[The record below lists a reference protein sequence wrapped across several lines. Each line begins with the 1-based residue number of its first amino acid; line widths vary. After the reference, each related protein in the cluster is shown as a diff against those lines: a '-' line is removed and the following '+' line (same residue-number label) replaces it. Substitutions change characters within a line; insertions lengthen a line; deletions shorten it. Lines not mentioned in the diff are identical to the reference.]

1 MWIIT
6 VHSPWS
12 EPRDYTLKAGK
23 TTLGRHPGNDIVIS
37 DESASRLHAEIE
49 FDVAGNVV
57 SVRDLGSTNGTYLSH
72 ERLVEVRRL
81 RPGDEL
87 RIGQHRIGLGFRDP
101 SALGS
106 TAPLTGTQ
114 PVTRDLLLQAVD
126 QHALVLYEV
135 TSRLNTILDLDMAL
149 SEVGRLAQAALGAE
163 HCVVVPVSRFDQLDH
178 LAFPASY
185 VRQAI
190 EQRSILA
197 RPDLTQEPTHEAP
210 EPDDGPPV
218 RALLC
223 VPGTVNNEVLA
234 LLYAYRRGDTAR
246 PFEQHAVNLAVG
258 ISHQAALTVQ
268 RTQLLERARQMEQL
282 AIVDELTGL
291 YNRRRFFEQSAFEF
305 HRAQRYQRP
314 LSVLM
319 LDVAGL
325 KATNS
330 RYGHTAGDEVLRAV
344 ARACKRTLRESQFV
358 GRYGGDEFVVLL
370 PECDPAAALK
380 VAERLRAHVG
390 KLAVAVDSQ
399 TGPLAPQI
407 DIGSATLTP
416 DIPDLPTLV
425 QKAEANLAQ
434 IKRPAL

>member
-6 VHSPWS
+6 VHSPWT

-23 TTLGRHPGNDIVIS
+23 TTLGRHPGNDIVII

-49 FDVAGNVV
+49 LDVAGNAV
-57 SVRDLGSTNGTYLSH
+57 SVRDLGSTNGTYVSH
-72 ERLVEVRRL
+72 ERLVESRRL

-87 RIGQHRIGLGFRDP
+87 RIGQHRLSLSFRDP
-101 SALGS
+101 SVLGK
-106 TAPLTGTQ
+106 TQPLTDTQ
-114 PVTRDLLLQAVD
+114 PVTRDVLLQAVD

-149 SEVGRLAQAALGAE
+149 NEVGRLAQAALGAE
-163 HCVVVPVSRFDQLDH
+163 QCAVLPVGHFDQLDH
-178 LAFPASY
+178 LAFPSSY
-185 VRQAI
+185 AHHAI
-190 EQRSILA
+190 DQRAIVA
-197 RPDLTQEPTHEAP
+197 RADLSLELPDSAQSTE
-210 EPDDGPPV
+210 GPPI
-218 RALLC
+218 RAMMC

-234 LLYAYRRGDTAR
+234 FLYAYRRSDEAR

-268 RTQLLERARQMEQL
+268 RSQLLQRARQMEQL

-291 YNRRRFFEQSAFEF
+291 YNRRHFFEQSQFEF

-325 KATNS
+325 KQTNT

-344 ARACKRTLRESQFV
+344 ARTCKRSLRESQFV

-370 PECDPAAALK
+370 PECDPAAAQK
-380 VAERLRAHVG
+380 VADRLRAHVS
-390 KLAVAVDSQ
+390 KLAVAVDSKAGAL
-399 TGPLAPQI
+399 TPRI
-407 DIGSATLTP
+407 DVGSATLTG
-416 DIPDLPTLV
+416 DIPDLPSLV
-425 QKAEANLAQ
+425 EKSEANLAE
-434 IKRPAL
+434 IKRAAL

>member
-6 VHSPWS
+6 VHSPWT

-49 FDVAGNVV
+49 FDVAGNGV
-57 SVRDLGSTNGTYLSH
+57 SVRDLGSTNGTFISH
-72 ERLVEVRRL
+72 ERLVENRRL

-87 RIGQHRIGLGFRDP
+87 RIGQHRLSLSFRDP
-101 SALGS
+101 SVLGA

-149 SEVGRLAQAALGAE
+149 NEVGRLAQAALGAE
-163 HCVVVPVSRFDQLDH
+163 QCGVLPVGRFDEIDH
-178 LAFPASY
+178 LAFPSSY
-185 VRQAI
+185 ARQAI
-190 EQRSILA
+190 EQRAILA
-197 RPDLTQEPTHEAP
+197 RSDLAADLPNTAP
-210 EPDDGPPV
+210 ANEGPPI

-223 VPGTVNNEVLA
+223 VPGTVNNDVLA
-234 LLYAYRRGDTAR
+234 FLYAYRRGDEVRA
-246 PFEQHAVNLAVG
+246 FEQHAVNLAVG

-268 RTQLLERARQMEQL
+268 RSQLLHRARQMEQL

-291 YNRRRFFEQSAFEF
+291 YNRRHFFEQSQFEF

-314 LSVLM
+314 LSLLM
-319 LDVAGL
+319 LDVAAL
-325 KATNS
+325 KQTNS
-330 RYGHTAGDEVLRAV
+330 SYGHTAGDEVLRAV
-344 ARACKRTLRESQFV
+344 ARTCKRSLRESQFV

-370 PECDPAAALK
+370 PECDPAAAKK
-380 VAERLRAHVG
+380 VADRLQAHVS
-390 KLAVAVDSQ
+390 KLAVAVDSRAGAL
-399 TGPLAPQI
+399 TPRI
-407 DIGSATLTP
+407 DVGIATLTSE
-416 DIPDLPTLV
+416 IPDLPSLV
-425 QKAEANLAQ
+425 EKAEANLAE
-434 IKRPAL
+434 IKRVAL

>member
-6 VHSPWS
+6 VNSPWS
-12 EPRDYTLKAGK
+12 EPREYTLKAGK

-37 DESASRLHAEIE
+37 DESASRLHAEVE
-49 FDVAGNVV
+49 FDVPSNTVLA
-57 SVRDLGSTNGTYLSH
+57 RDLGSTNGTYLSH
-72 ERLVEVRRL
+72 ERLTDARRL

-87 RIGQHRIGLGFRDP
+87 RIGQHRLNLTFRDP
-101 SALGS
+101 SMLGA
-106 TAPLTGTQ
+106 TAPLTGSQ

-149 SEVGRLAQAALGAE
+149 TEVGRLAQAALGAE
-163 HCVVVPVSRFDQLDH
+163 HCAVLPVNRFNQLEH
-178 LAFPASY
+178 LAFPSSY
-185 VRQAI
+185 ARQAI

-197 RPDLTQEPTHEAP
+197 RPDLEAEIP
-210 EPDDGPPV
+210 HRTADGDSPPI
-218 RALLC
+218 RALIC

-234 LLYAYRRGDTAR
+234 ILYAYRRGDAPR
-246 PFEQHAVNLAVG
+246 PFEQHALNLAVG

-268 RTQLLERARQMEQL
+268 RTQLLERARVMEQM

-291 YNRRRFFEQSAFEF
+291 YNRRHFFEQSQFEF

-325 KATNS
+325 KQTNS
-330 RYGHTAGDEVLRAV
+330 HYGHAGGDEVLRAV
-344 ARACKRTLRESQFV
+344 ARTCKRSLRESQFV

-370 PECDPAAALK
+370 PECDPIAAQK

-399 TGPLAPQI
+399 TGPLTPRI
-407 DIGSATLTP
+407 EIGCASLTP
-416 DIPDLPTLV
+416 DIPDLPALV
-425 QKAEANLAQ
+425 LKAEANLAQ
-434 IKRPAL
+434 IKHGAL

>member
-1 MWIIT
+1 MWIVT
-6 VHSPWS
+6 VHSPWT

-23 TTLGRHPGNDIVIS
+23 TTLGRHPGNDIVIG

-49 FDVAGNVV
+49 FDVAGNGV
-57 SVRDLGSTNGTYLSH
+57 SVRDLGSTNGTFISH
-72 ERLVEVRRL
+72 ERLVETRRL

-87 RIGQHRIGLGFRDP
+87 RIGQHRLSLSFRDP
-101 SALGS
+101 SLLGA
-106 TAPLTGTQ
+106 TAPLTGNQ

-149 SEVGRLAQAALGAE
+149 NEVGRLAQAALGAE
-163 HCVVVPVSRFDQLDH
+163 QCAVLPVSRFDQIDH
-178 LAFPASY
+178 LAFPSSY
-185 VRQAI
+185 AHQAI
-190 EQRSILA
+190 EQRTILA
-197 RPDLTQEPTHEAP
+197 RPDLAADLRNSLPANE
-210 EPDDGPPV
+210 GPPI

-234 LLYAYRRGDTAR
+234 FLYAYRRGDEVR
-246 PFEQHAVNLAVG
+246 GFEQHAVNLAVG

-268 RTQLLERARQMEQL
+268 RAQLLQRARQMEQL

-291 YNRRRFFEQSAFEF
+291 YNRRHFFEQSQFEF

-325 KATNS
+325 KQTNS

-344 ARACKRTLRESQFV
+344 ARTCKRSLRESQFV

-370 PECDPAAALK
+370 PECDPVAAHK
-380 VAERLRAHVG
+380 VADRLQAHVS
-390 KLAVAVDSQ
+390 KLAVAVDSRA
-399 TGPLAPQI
+399 GPLTPRI
-407 DIGSATLTP
+407 DVGSATLTG
-416 DIPDLPTLV
+416 DIPDLPSLV
-425 QKAEANLAQ
+425 EKAEANLAD
-434 IKRPAL
+434 IKRVAL

>member
-23 TTLGRHPGNDIVIS
+23 TTLGRHPGNDIVVT
-37 DESASRLHAEIE
+37 DDSASRLHAELE
-49 FDVAGNVV
+49 FDVVANAVI
-57 SVRDLGSTNGTYLSH
+57 VRDLGSTNGTWLRH
-72 ERLVEVRRL
+72 ERLTESRRL

-87 RIGQHRIGLGFRDP
+87 RIGQHLMGVSFRDP
-101 SALGS
+101 STLGM
-106 TAPLTGTQ
+106 TTPLTTTQ

-149 SEVGRLAQAALGAE
+149 AEVGRLAQAALGAE
-163 HCVVVPVSRFDQLDH
+163 LCQVLPVNHFDQLEKAPIP
-178 LAFPASY
+178 LRYA
-185 VRQAI
+185 RQAI
-190 EQRSILA
+190 ELQAIVA
-197 RPDLTQEPTHEAP
+197 RPDLAAEQRGAAS
-210 EPDDGPPV
+210 DGDGPPM

-234 LLYAYRRGDTAR
+234 FLYAYRRGDQAR
-246 PFEQHAVNLAVG
+246 PFEQHSVNLAVG

-268 RTQLLERARQMEQL
+268 RTQLLQRARQMEQL

-291 YNRRRFFEQSAFEF
+291 YNRRHFFEQSQFEF

-325 KATNS
+325 KQTNS
-330 RYGHTAGDEVLRAV
+330 QYGHEAGDEVLRAV
-344 ARACKRTLRESQFV
+344 ARTCKRSLRETQFV

-370 PECDPAAALK
+370 PECDAVAAEK
-380 VAERLRAHVG
+380 VAERLRSQVG
-390 KLAVAVDSQ
+390 RLAVAMDSR
-399 TGPLAPQI
+399 TGPLTPAI
-407 DIGSATLTP
+407 DIGIATLASGV
-416 DIPDLPTLV
+416 PDLPKLV
-425 QKAEANLAQ
+425 EQAEANLAEK
-434 IKRPAL
+434 KRAAL

>member
-12 EPRDYTLKAGK
+12 EPRDFTIKAGK

-49 FDVAGNVV
+49 FDVAGNAVL
-57 SVRDLGSTNGTYLSH
+57 VRDLGSTNGTYLSH
-72 ERLVEVRRL
+72 ERLVESRRL
-81 RPGDEL
+81 RQGDEL
-87 RIGQHRIGLGFRDP
+87 RIGQHRLSLSFRDP

-106 TAPLTGTQ
+106 TAPLTSTQ

-149 SEVGRLAQAALGAE
+149 NEVGRLAQAALGAE
-163 HCVVVPVSRFDQLDH
+163 QCAVLPATRFDELDS

-185 VRQAI
+185 ARQSI
-190 EQRSILA
+190 EQRALLA
-197 RPDLTQEPTHEAP
+197 RPDLAAELSYRAHN
-210 EPDDGPPV
+210 DDGPPI

-223 VPGTVNNEVLA
+223 VPGTVDNEVLA
-234 LLYAYRRGDTAR
+234 FLYAYRRGEEAR

-268 RTQLLERARQMEQL
+268 RSQLLQRAREMEQL

-291 YNRRRFFEQSAFEF
+291 YNRRAFFEQSQFEF

-314 LSVLM
+314 LSVLV

-325 KATNS
+325 KQTNS

-344 ARACKRTLRESQFV
+344 ARTCKRSLRESQFV

-370 PECDPAAALK
+370 PECSPAAAQK
-380 VAERLRAHVG
+380 VADRLRAHVSR
-390 KLAVAVDSQ
+390 LAVAVDSQ
-399 TGPLAPQI
+399 AGALTPRI
-407 DIGSATLTP
+407 DVGSSTLTA
-416 DIPDLPTLV
+416 DIPDLPALV
-425 QKAEANLAQ
+425 EKAEANLAE
-434 IKRPAL
+434 IKRAAL

>member
-1 MWIIT
+1 MWILT

-23 TTLGRHPGNDIVIS
+23 TTLGRHPGNDVVIS

-72 ERLVEVRRL
+72 ERLADARRL

-87 RIGQHRIGLGFRDP
+87 RIGQHRLSLSFRDP

-106 TAPLTGTQ
+106 TAPLTGNQ

-149 SEVGRLAQAALGAE
+149 TEVGRLAQAALGAE
-163 HCVVVPVSRFDQLDH
+163 QCAVLPVHRFNELNK

-185 VRQAI
+185 AKQAI
-190 EQRSILA
+190 DQRAIIA
-197 RPDLTQEPTHEAP
+197 RPDVAAEAAHKG
-210 EPDDGPPV
+210 EAAEGPPV

-223 VPGTVNNEVLA
+223 VPGTANDEVLA
-234 LLYAYRRGDTAR
+234 FLYAYRRGDEAR

-268 RTQLLERARQMEQL
+268 RSQLLQRARQMERL

-291 YNRRRFFEQSAFEF
+291 FNRRQFFEQSQFEF

-325 KATNS
+325 KDINA
-330 RYGHTAGDEVLRAV
+330 RYGHMAGDEVLRAV
-344 ARACKRTLRESQFV
+344 ARTCRRSLRESQFV

-370 PECDPAAALK
+370 PECDPPAAQK

-390 KLAVAVDSQ
+390 KLAVAMDSQ
-399 TGPLAPQI
+399 SGALNPRI
-407 DIGSATLTP
+407 DIGSATLSREVA
-416 DIPDLPTLV
+416 DLPALV
-425 QKAEANLAQ
+425 LLAEANLGQ
-434 IKRPAL
+434 VKNGTL

>member
-6 VHSPWS
+6 VHSPWT
-12 EPRDYTLKAGK
+12 EPRDFTLKAGK

-37 DESASRLHAEIE
+37 DESASRLHAELE
-49 FDVAGNVV
+49 FDVAGNAVL
-57 SVRDLGSTNGTYLSH
+57 VRDLGSTNGTYLSH
-72 ERLVEVRRL
+72 ERLVESRRL
-81 RPGDEL
+81 RQGDEL
-87 RIGQHRIGLGFRDP
+87 RIGQHRLSLSFHDP
-101 SALGS
+101 SALGA
-106 TAPLTGTQ
+106 TAPLTSTQ

-149 SEVGRLAQAALGAE
+149 NEVGRLAQAALGAE
-163 HCVVVPVSRFDQLDH
+163 QCAVLPVSRFDQLDA

-185 VRQAI
+185 ARQAI
-190 EQRSILA
+190 EQRALLA
-197 RPDLTQEPTHEAP
+197 RPDLASELSYRAHSN
-210 EPDDGPPV
+210 DGPPI

-234 LLYAYRRGDTAR
+234 FLYAYRRGEEAR

-268 RTQLLERARQMEQL
+268 RSQLLLRARQMEQL

-291 YNRRRFFEQSAFEF
+291 YNRRAFFEQSQFEF

-325 KATNS
+325 KQTNS

-344 ARACKRTLRESQFV
+344 ARTCKRSLRESQFV

-370 PECDPAAALK
+370 PECNPAAAQK
-380 VAERLRAHVG
+380 VVDRLRAHVSR
-390 KLAVAVDSQ
+390 LAVAVDSQ
-399 TGPLAPQI
+399 AGALTPRI
-407 DIGSATLTP
+407 DVGSATLTG
-416 DIPDLPTLV
+416 DITDLPALV
-425 QKAEANLAQ
+425 EKAEANLAE
-434 IKRPAL
+434 IKRAAL